1 MPTEV
6 KEKPKTKKLPSMA
19 AAIEKAAKVKDPP
32 SIAVEDIKL
41 KWSMNQDDYIEL
53 LKSID
58 TNAKAINNLTPD
70 VKRIKTRLG
79 L

>member
-6 KEKPKTKKLPSMA
+6 KEKPK
-19 AAIEKAAKVKDPP
+19 KVATP
-32 SIAVEDIKL
+32 
-41 KWSMNQDDYIEL
+41 KWSMNQDDYLEL

-58 TNAKAINNLTPD
+58 TNAKTINALTTD
-70 VKRIKTRLG
+70 IKRIKIRMG

>member
-6 KEKPKTKKLPSMA
+6 KEKPK
-19 AAIEKAAKVKDPP
+19 KVATP
-32 SIAVEDIKL
+32 
-41 KWSMNQDDYIEL
+41 KWSMNQDDYLEL

-58 TNAKAINNLTPD
+58 TNAKAINGLITD
-70 VKRIKTRLG
+70 VNRIKIRMG

>member
-6 KEKPKTKKLPSMA
+6 KEKPK
-19 AAIEKAAKVKDPP
+19 KVATP
-32 SIAVEDIKL
+32 

-53 LKSID
+53 LQSID
-58 TNAKAINNLTPD
+58 NNAKAINTLITD
-70 VKRIKTRLG
+70 VKRIKIRMG

>member
-1 MPTEV
+1 MPVMT
-6 KEKPKTKKLPSMA
+6 KEKPKK
-19 AAIEKAAKVKDPP
+19 
-32 SIAVEDIKL
+32 IAVP

-58 TNAKAINNLTPD
+58 TNAKAINTLIAD
-70 VKRIKTRLG
+70 VKRIKIRMG

>member
-6 KEKPKTKKLPSMA
+6 KEKPK
-19 AAIEKAAKVKDPP
+19 KVATP
-32 SIAVEDIKL
+32 
-41 KWSMNQDDYIEL
+41 KWTMNQDDYIEL

-58 TNAKAINNLTPD
+58 TNAKAINTLIAD
-70 VKRIKTRLG
+70 VKRVKIRMG

>member
-6 KEKPKTKKLPSMA
+6 KEKPKQETKP
-19 AAIEKAAKVKDPP
+19 
-32 SIAVEDIKL
+32 

-53 LKSID
+53 LKAID

>member
-6 KEKPKTKKLPSMA
+6 KEKPK
-19 AAIEKAAKVKDPP
+19 KVTTP
-32 SIAVEDIKL
+32 
-41 KWSMNQDDYIEL
+41 KWSMNQDDYLEL

-58 TNAKAINNLTPD
+58 TNAKAINTLIAD
-70 VKRIKTRLG
+70 VKRIKIRMG